1 MQKIK
6 VTLLEVTP
14 EHVVNRAISM
24 PYDSEPS
31 PELTR
36 KVIGVKKHLSCA
48 EHVVMNFIIEGSS
61 RLELQEH
68 MRHRMAS
75 PTVKS
80 SRYTIQKGLEFVRP
94 DLSALTQAQR
104 NVMNMALDQSEALAR
119 NLVAVLQSDG
129 ISNDYIKYIL
139 PESLRTSF
147 SWTINLRSFINFL
160 ELRTAENAHFEIRH
174 IANLMRGEI
183 SRDKKADYVDKILK
197 EMGL

>member
-1 MQKIK
+1 MNKIK

-31 PELTR
+31 SELTR

-48 EHVVMNFIIEGSS
+48 EHVVMNFIVEGSS

-68 MRHRMAS
+68 MRHRIAS

-80 SRYTIQKGLEFVRP
+80 TRYTIQKGLEFVRP

-104 NVMNMALDQSEALAR
+104 NVMNLALDRAEALAW
-119 NLVAVLQSDG
+119 NLVTVLQSDD
-129 ISNDYIKYIL
+129 IPNDYIKYVL
-139 PESLRTSF
+139 PESLRTSL
-147 SWTINLRSFINFL
+147 SWTINLRSFVNFL

-174 IANLMRGEI
+174 IAKLMREEI
-183 SRDKKADYVDKILK
+183 AKDKKSTYIDKILK
-197 EMGL
+197 KMGL